1 MRLSVKWCLA
11 ALAVFVLVVVVSCSK
26 DDQVSPTS
34 PALLADD
41 GSSDEIVIKEGD
53 AAGMPVDDSGM
64 GMSFAMD
71 GGDENLLTLEI
82 ETDESE
88 PESSDSS
95 DLASAKAR
103 RRHYILSWYVRT
115 TRHSVWIGFYSIDRP
130 WYWYTNTLLN
140 DKRRHHFELWGQPGE
155 IVCLGAWHYP
165 SEKYYG
171 SACVRFP
178 TELGRKRVKTTIRL

>member
-11 ALAVFVLVVVVSCSK
+11 ALAVFVLVGVVSCSK

-34 PALLADD
+34 PDLLADD

-53 AAGMPVDDSGM
+53 AAGLPVNDSGM
-64 GMSFAMD
+64 GMPFAMD
-71 GGDENLLTLEI
+71 GGDENPLTLEI

-103 RRHYILSWYVRT
+103 RQHYILSWYVRT
-115 TRHSVWIGFYSIDRP
+115 TRHPVWIGFYSIDRT
-130 WYWYTNTLLN
+130 WFWYTDTLLSV
-140 DKRRHHFELWGQPGE
+140 KRRHHFVLWGQPGE
-155 IVCLGAWHYP
+155 GVCLGAWRYP
-165 SEKYYG
+165 SGKFYG
-171 SACVRFP
+171 AACVRFP